1 MGEGRESVRRESG
14 MMRCLLAG
22 ALSALAVA
30 AAAAADFPTKPLRII
45 IGFPPGGATDLVARL
60 LTPKLSEAL
69 KQQVIVDNRP
79 GANGALAS
87 ELTAKAAPDG
97 YTVHIGTLAALVIT
111 PAITKVS
118 YDPFNDFSP
127 IGRTVAL
134 QNIFIAHPTLPVKN
148 IQDLIAL
155 ARARPGKLN
164 FASSG
169 TGSTGHLS
177 GELLKTMA
185 NIDMTHIPYKG
196 GGPALT
202 DLLGGQVELFVAII
216 STAVPQVQ
224 AGKARALAVT
234 GDKRSAVLPDV
245 PTVSESGV
253 KGYESTNWYCMLGPP
268 GMPKPIVG
276 RWHKEMTAA
285 LNAPEIKQ
293 ALYDRGIDAAPTS
306 PAELTAY
313 LKSETVKWTRVV
325 KASNIKPD

>member
-1 MGEGRESVRRESG
+1 
-14 MMRCLLAG
+14 MMRQLIAG
-22 ALSALAVA
+22 ALGALTLS
-30 AAAAADFPTKPLRII
+30 AAAADFPTRPVRII

-60 LTPKLSEAL
+60 LTPKLSESF

-97 YTVHIGTLAALVIT
+97 YTMHLGTLAALVIT

-118 YDPFNDFSP
+118 YDPFKDFSP
-127 IGRTVAL
+127 IGRTVSL

-148 IQDLIAL
+148 IPELIAL
-155 ARARPGKLN
+155 AKARPGKLN

-185 NIDMTHIPYKG
+185 QIDMTHIPYKG
-196 GGPALT
+196 GGPAMT

-234 GDKRSAVLPDV
+234 GDKRSPALPDV
-245 PTVSESGV
+245 PTVAETI

-268 GMPKPIVG
+268 HMPAPLIE
-276 RWHKEMTAA
+276 RWHREMTAA
-285 LNAPEIKQ
+285 LNSPEIKQ
-293 ALYDRGIDAAPTS
+293 ALFDRGIDAAPTT
-306 PAELTAY
+306 PAQLTAY
-313 LKSETVKWTRVV
+313 LRSETAKWTKVV

>member
-1 MGEGRESVRRESG
+1 
-14 MMRCLLAG
+14 MMRQLIAG
-22 ALSALAVA
+22 ALGALTLS
-30 AAAAADFPTKPLRII
+30 AAAADFPTRPVRII

-60 LTPKLSEAL
+60 LTPKLSESF

-97 YTVHIGTLAALVIT
+97 YTMHLGTLAALVIT

-118 YDPFNDFSP
+118 YDPFKDFSP
-127 IGRTVAL
+127 IGRTVSL

-148 IQDLIAL
+148 IPELIAL
-155 ARARPGKLN
+155 AKARPGKLN

-185 NIDMTHIPYKG
+185 QIDMTHIPYKG
-196 GGPALT
+196 GGPAMT

-234 GDKRSAVLPDV
+234 GDKRSAALPDV
-245 PTVSESGV
+245 PTVAETI

-268 GMPKPIVG
+268 HMPAPLVE
-276 RWHKEMTAA
+276 RWHREMTAA
-285 LNAPEIKQ
+285 LNSPEIKQ
-293 ALYDRGIDAAPTS
+293 ALFDRGIDAAPTT
-306 PAELTAY
+306 PAQLTAY
-313 LKSETVKWTRVV
+313 LRSETAKWTKVV

>member
-1 MGEGRESVRRESG
+1 
-14 MMRCLLAG
+14 MMRQFIAG
-22 ALSALAVA
+22 ALGALSLS
-30 AAAAADFPTKPLRII
+30 AAAADFPTRPLRII

-60 LTPKLSEAL
+60 LTPKLSEAF

-97 YTVHIGTLAALVIT
+97 YTMHLGTLAALVIT

-118 YDPFNDFSP
+118 YDPFKDYSP
-127 IGRTVAL
+127 IGRTVSL

-148 IQDLIAL
+148 IPELIAL
-155 ARARPGKLN
+155 AKTRPGKLN

-185 NIDMTHIPYKG
+185 HIDMTHIPYKG

-234 GDKRSAVLPDV
+234 GDKRSPALPDV
-245 PTVSESGV
+245 PTVAETI

-268 GMPKPIVG
+268 HMPAPLVE
-276 RWHKEMTAA
+276 RWHREMTAA
-285 LNAPEIKQ
+285 LNSPEIKQ
-293 ALYDRGIDAAPTS
+293 ALFDRGIDAAPTT
-306 PAELTAY
+306 PAQLTAY
-313 LKSETVKWTRVV
+313 LRSETAKWTKVV

>member
-1 MGEGRESVRRESG
+1 
-14 MMRCLLAG
+14 MRLLAVLI
-22 ALSALAVA
+22 ASLTTSLV
-30 AAAAADFPTKPLRII
+30 AAADFPTRPLRII
-45 IGFPPGGATDLVARL
+45 VGFPPGGATDLVARL
-60 LTPKLSEAL
+60 LTPKLTEAF

-87 ELTAKAAPDG
+87 ELTVKAPPDG
-97 YTVHIGTLAALVIT
+97 YTMHIGTLAALVIT

-118 YDPFNDFSP
+118 YDPFRDFSP
-127 IGRTVAL
+127 IGRTVTL
-134 QNIFIAHPTLPVKN
+134 QNIFIAHPALPVKN
-148 IQDLIAL
+148 IQELIAL
-155 ARARPGKLN
+155 ARTRPGKLN

-185 NIDMTHIPYKG
+185 KIDMTHIPYKG

-216 STAVPQVQ
+216 STAVPQVK

-234 GDKRSAVLPDV
+234 GDKRSAALPDV
-245 PTVSESGV
+245 PTVDESGV
-253 KGYESTNWYCMLGPP
+253 KGYESTNWYCMLGPANLP
-268 GMPKPIVG
+268 RPIVE

-285 LNAPEIKQ
+285 LNSPEIKQ
-293 ALYDRGIDAAPTS
+293 ALFERGIDAAATT
-306 PAELTAY
+306 PAEFTAY
-313 LKSETVKWTRVV
+313 LKSETAKWTRVV

>member
-1 MGEGRESVRRESG
+1 
-14 MMRCLLAG
+14 MMRQFIAG
-22 ALSALAVA
+22 ALGALSLS
-30 AAAAADFPTKPLRII
+30 AAAADFPTRPLRII

-60 LTPKLSEAL
+60 LTPKLSEAF

-97 YTVHIGTLAALVIT
+97 YTMHLGTLAALVIT

-118 YDPFNDFSP
+118 YDPFKDYSP
-127 IGRTVAL
+127 IGRTVSL

-148 IQDLIAL
+148 IPELIAL
-155 ARARPGKLN
+155 AKTRPGKLN

-185 NIDMTHIPYKG
+185 QIDMTHIPYKG
-196 GGPALT
+196 GGPAMT
-202 DLLGGQVELFVAII
+202 DLLGGQVDLFVAII

-234 GDKRSAVLPDV
+234 GDKRSPALPDV
-245 PTVSESGV
+245 PTVAETI

-268 GMPKPIVG
+268 HMPAPLVE
-276 RWHKEMTAA
+276 RWHREMTAA
-285 LNAPEIKQ
+285 LNSPEIKQ
-293 ALYDRGIDAAPTS
+293 ALFDRGIDAAPTT
-306 PAELTAY
+306 PAQLTAY
-313 LKSETVKWTRVV
+313 LRSETAKWTKVV

>member
-1 MGEGRESVRRESG
+1 
-14 MMRCLLAG
+14 MMRQLIAG
-22 ALSALAVA
+22 ALGVLTLS
-30 AAAAADFPTKPLRII
+30 AAAADFPTRPVRII

-60 LTPKLSEAL
+60 LTPKLSESF

-97 YTVHIGTLAALVIT
+97 YTMHLGTLAALVIT

-118 YDPFNDFSP
+118 YDPFKDFSP
-127 IGRTVAL
+127 IGRTVSL

-148 IQDLIAL
+148 IPELIAL
-155 ARARPGKLN
+155 AKARPGKLN

-185 NIDMTHIPYKG
+185 HIDMTHIPYKG
-196 GGPALT
+196 GGPAMT

-234 GDKRSAVLPDV
+234 GDKRSAALPDV
-245 PTVSESGV
+245 PTVAETI

-268 GMPKPIVG
+268 HMPAPLVE
-276 RWHKEMTAA
+276 RWHREMTAA
-285 LNAPEIKQ
+285 LNSPEIKQ
-293 ALYDRGIDAAPTS
+293 ALFDRGIDAAPTT
-306 PAELTAY
+306 PAQLTAY
-313 LKSETVKWTRVV
+313 LRSETAKWTKVV

>member
-1 MGEGRESVRRESG
+1 
-14 MMRCLLAG
+14 MRIISTILLAG
-22 ALSALAVA
+22 LAASAT
-30 AAAAADFPTKPLRII
+30 AADFPSKPLRII

-60 LTPKLSEAL
+60 LTPKLSEAF

-97 YTVHIGTLAALVIT
+97 YTMHLGTLAALVIT

-118 YDPFNDFSP
+118 YDPFKDFSP
-127 IGRTVAL
+127 IGRTVSL

-148 IQDLIAL
+148 IPELIAL
-155 ARARPGKLN
+155 AKTRPGKLN

-185 NIDMTHIPYKG
+185 QIDMTHIPYKG
-196 GGPALT
+196 GGPAMT

-234 GDKRSAVLPDV
+234 GDKRSPALPDV
-245 PTVSESGV
+245 PTVGETL
-253 KGYESTNWYCMLGPP
+253 KGYESTNWYCMLGPAH
-268 GMPKPIVG
+268 MPAPLVE
-276 RWHKEMTAA
+276 RWHREMTAA
-285 LNAPEIKQ
+285 LNSPEIKQ
-293 ALYDRGIDAAPTS
+293 ALFDRGIDAAPTT
-306 PAELTAY
+306 PAQLTAY
-313 LKSETVKWTRVV
+313 LRSETAKWTKVV

>member
-1 MGEGRESVRRESG
+1 
-14 MMRCLLAG
+14 MRIAAG
-22 ALSALAVA
+22 LMALFA
-30 AAAAADFPTKPLRII
+30 AAVVTAADFPSRPVRMI

-60 LTPKLSEAL
+60 LAPKLGDAF

-79 GANGALAS
+79 GANGAIAS
-87 ELTAKAAPDG
+87 ELTIKAAPDG

-111 PAITKVS
+111 PAITKVP
-118 YDPFNDFSP
+118 YDPLKDFSP

-148 IQDLIAL
+148 IPELIAL
-155 ARARPGKLN
+155 AKARPGKLN

-185 NIDMTHIPYKG
+185 KIDMQHIPYKG

-216 STAVPQVQ
+216 STAVPQVH

-234 GDKRSAVLPDV
+234 GDKRSAALPDV
-245 PTVSESGV
+245 PTVSEAI
-253 KGYESTNWYCMLGPP
+253 KGYESTNWYCLLGPP
-268 GMPKPIVG
+268 NMPAAIVE

-285 LNAPEIKQ
+285 LNAPEVKQ
-293 ALYDRGIDAAPTS
+293 ALNERGIDVAPTT

-313 LKSETVKWTRVV
+313 LKSETAKWTRVV

>member
-1 MGEGRESVRRESG
+1 
-14 MMRCLLAG
+14 MMRQIIAG
-22 ALSALAVA
+22 ALGALTLSTV
-30 AAAAADFPTKPLRII
+30 AADFPTRPVRII

-60 LTPKLSEAL
+60 LTPKLSESF

-97 YTVHIGTLAALVIT
+97 YTMHLGTLAALVIT

-118 YDPFNDFSP
+118 YDPFKDFSP
-127 IGRTVAL
+127 IGRTVSL

-148 IQDLIAL
+148 IPELIAL
-155 ARARPGKLN
+155 AKARPGKLN

-185 NIDMTHIPYKG
+185 QIDMTHIPYKG
-196 GGPALT
+196 GGPAMT

-234 GDKRSAVLPDV
+234 GDKRSPALPDV
-245 PTVSESGV
+245 PTVAETI

-268 GMPKPIVG
+268 HMPAPLVE
-276 RWHKEMTAA
+276 RWHREMTAA
-285 LNAPEIKQ
+285 LNSPEIKQ
-293 ALYDRGIDAAPTS
+293 ALFDRGIDAAPTT
-306 PAELTAY
+306 PAQLTAY
-313 LKSETVKWTRVV
+313 LRSETAKWTKVV

>member
-1 MGEGRESVRRESG
+1 
-14 MMRCLLAG
+14 MRALVVVLLA
-22 ALSALAVA
+22 SLAVSA
-30 AAAAADFPTKPLRII
+30 VAADFPTRPIRII

-60 LTPKLSEAL
+60 ITPKLSEAF

-97 YTVHIGTLAALVIT
+97 YTVHMGTLAALVIT

-118 YDPFNDFSP
+118 YDPFKDFSP

-148 IQDLIAL
+148 IPELIAL
-155 ARARPGKLN
+155 AKTRPGKLN

-185 NIDMTHIPYKG
+185 QIDMTHIPYKG

-234 GDKRSAVLPDV
+234 GDKRSPALPDV
-245 PTVSESGV
+245 PTVAETI
-253 KGYESTNWYCMLGPP
+253 KGYESTNWYCMLGPAH
-268 GMPKPIVG
+268 MPAPLVE
-276 RWHKEMTAA
+276 RWHKEMAAA
-285 LNAPEIKQ
+285 LNSPEVKQ
-293 ALYDRGIDAAPTS
+293 ALFERGIDSAPTT
-306 PAELTAY
+306 PAQLTAY
-313 LKSETVKWTRVV
+313 LRSETAKWTKVV

>member
-1 MGEGRESVRRESG
+1 
-14 MMRCLLAG
+14 MRAIAVVLLAG
-22 ALSALAVA
+22 LAVSA
-30 AAAAADFPTKPLRII
+30 VAADFPTRPIRII

-60 LTPKLSEAL
+60 ITPKLSDAF

-97 YTVHIGTLAALVIT
+97 YTVHMGTLAALVIT

-118 YDPFNDFSP
+118 YDPFRDFSP

-148 IQDLIAL
+148 IPELIAL
-155 ARARPGKLN
+155 AKTRPGKLN

-185 NIDMTHIPYKG
+185 QIDMTHIPYKG

-234 GDKRSAVLPDV
+234 GDKRSPALPDV
-245 PTVSESGV
+245 PTVAETI
-253 KGYESTNWYCMLGPP
+253 KGYESTNWYCMLGPAH
-268 GMPKPIVG
+268 MPAPLVE
-276 RWHKEMTAA
+276 RWHKEMAAA
-285 LNAPEIKQ
+285 LNSPEVKQ
-293 ALYDRGIDAAPTS
+293 ALFERGIDSAPTT
-306 PAELTAY
+306 PAQLTAY
-313 LKSETVKWTRVV
+313 LRSETAKWTKVV

>member
-1 MGEGRESVRRESG
+1 
-14 MMRCLLAG
+14 MMRQLIAG
-22 ALSALAVA
+22 ALGVLTLS
-30 AAAAADFPTKPLRII
+30 AAAADFPTRPVRII

-60 LTPKLSEAL
+60 LTPKLSESF

-97 YTVHIGTLAALVIT
+97 YTMHLGTLAALVIT

-118 YDPFNDFSP
+118 YDPFKDFSP
-127 IGRTVAL
+127 IGRTVSL

-148 IQDLIAL
+148 IPELIAL
-155 ARARPGKLN
+155 AKARPGKLN

-185 NIDMTHIPYKG
+185 QIDMTHIPYKG
-196 GGPALT
+196 GGPAMT

-234 GDKRSAVLPDV
+234 GDKRSPALPDV
-245 PTVSESGV
+245 PTVAETI

-268 GMPKPIVG
+268 HMPAPLVE
-276 RWHKEMTAA
+276 RWHREMTAA
-285 LNAPEIKQ
+285 LNSPEIKQ
-293 ALYDRGIDAAPTS
+293 ALFDRGIDAAPTT
-306 PAELTAY
+306 PAQLTAY
-313 LKSETVKWTRVV
+313 LRSETAKWTKVV

>member
-1 MGEGRESVRRESG
+1 MGEGGQGFGRAG
-14 MMRCLLAG
+14 GLMRTLVFIIVSLA
-22 ALSALAVA
+22 AVA
-30 AAAAADFPTKPLRII
+30 TAAADFPTKSLRII

-60 LTPKLSEAL
+60 LTPKLADAF

-79 GANGALAS
+79 GANGAIAS
-87 ELTAKAAPDG
+87 ELTVKAPPDG
-97 YTVHIGTLAALVIT
+97 HTVHMGTLAALVIT
-111 PAITKVS
+111 PAITKVP
-118 YDPFNDFSP
+118 YDPFTDFSP

-148 IQDLIAL
+148 IKELIAL
-155 ARARPGKLN
+155 ARSRPGTLN

-185 NIDMTHIPYKG
+185 KIDMTHIPYKG

-216 STAVPQVQ
+216 STAVPHVK
-224 AGKARALAVT
+224 AGKARGLAVT
-234 GDKRSAVLPDV
+234 GGKRSDALPEV
-245 PTVSESGV
+245 PTVDESGI
-253 KGYESTNWYCMLGPP
+253 KGYESTNWYCLLGPP
-268 GMPKPIVG
+268 NMPVAIVE

-285 LNAPEIKQ
+285 LNSPEIKQ
-293 ALYDRGIDAAPTS
+293 ALYDRGIDVAPTS

-313 LKSETVKWTRVV
+313 LKSETAKWTKVV

>member
-1 MGEGRESVRRESG
+1 
-14 MMRCLLAG
+14 MRAPAAC
-22 ALSALAVA
+22 A
-30 AAAAADFPTKPLRII
+30 AALCTCAMSVAAADFPSKPLRLIV
-45 IGFPPGGATDLVARL
+45 GFPPGGATDLVARL
-60 LTPKLSEAL
+60 LAPKLADAFR
-69 KQQVIVDNRP
+69 QQVIVDNRP
-79 GANGALAS
+79 GANGAIAS
-87 ELTAKAAPDG
+87 ELAAKAPPDG
-97 YTVHIGTLAALVIT
+97 YTVHLGTLAALVIT
-111 PAITKVS
+111 PAITKVP
-118 YDPFNDFSP
+118 YDPFKDFSP

-148 IQDLIAL
+148 IRELIAL

-164 FASSG
+164 YASSG

-185 NIDMTHIPYKG
+185 KIDMTHIPYKG

-234 GDKRSAVLPDV
+234 GNKRAAALPDV
-245 PTVSESGV
+245 PTVDESGV
-253 KGYESTNWYCMLGPP
+253 KGYESTNWYCLLGPP
-268 GMPKPIVG
+268 NMPVTIVE

-293 ALYDRGIDAAPTS
+293 ALFDRGIDAAPTT
-306 PAELTAY
+306 PAEFTAY
-313 LKSETVKWTRVV
+313 LKSETAKWTRVV
-325 KASNIKPD
+325 KASHIKPD

>member
-1 MGEGRESVRRESG
+1 
-14 MMRCLLAG
+14 MRALAPCAAALCLTALCAT
-22 ALSALAVA
+22 ALS
-30 AAAAADFPTKPLRII
+30 AAAADFPTRPLRVI

-60 LTPKLSEAL
+60 LTPKLTEAF

-87 ELTAKAAPDG
+87 ELTVKAPPDG

-118 YDPFNDFSP
+118 YDPFRDFSP

-134 QNIFIAHPTLPVKN
+134 QNIFIAHPTLPVKD
-148 IQDLIAL
+148 IRELIAL

-185 NIDMTHIPYKG
+185 KIDMTHIPYKG

-216 STAVPQVQ
+216 STAVPQVK
-224 AGKARALAVT
+224 AGKARGLAVT
-234 GDKRSAVLPDV
+234 GAKRAAALPDV
-245 PTVSESGV
+245 PTVDESGV
-253 KGYESTNWYCMLGPP
+253 KGYESTNWYCMLGPANLP
-268 GMPKPIVG
+268 GPIVE
-276 RWHKEMTAA
+276 RWHREMTAA

-293 ALYDRGIDAAPTS
+293 ALFDRGIDAAPTS
-306 PAELTAY
+306 PAEFTAY
-313 LKSETVKWTRVV
+313 LKSETAKWTKVV
-325 KASNIKPD
+325 KASGIKPD

>member
-1 MGEGRESVRRESG
+1 
-14 MMRCLLAG
+14 MRQLIAG
-22 ALSALAVA
+22 ALGVLTLS
-30 AAAAADFPTKPLRII
+30 AAAADFPTRPVRII

-60 LTPKLSEAL
+60 LTPKLSESF

-97 YTVHIGTLAALVIT
+97 YTMHLGTLAALVIT

-118 YDPFNDFSP
+118 YDPFKDFSP
-127 IGRTVAL
+127 IGRTVSL

-148 IQDLIAL
+148 IPELIAL
-155 ARARPGKLN
+155 AKARPGKLN

-185 NIDMTHIPYKG
+185 QIDMTHIPYKG
-196 GGPALT
+196 GGPAMT

-234 GDKRSAVLPDV
+234 GDKRSPALPDV
-245 PTVSESGV
+245 PTVAETI

-268 GMPKPIVG
+268 HMPAPLIE
-276 RWHKEMTAA
+276 RWHREMTAA
-285 LNAPEIKQ
+285 LNSPEIKQ
-293 ALYDRGIDAAPTS
+293 ALFDRGIDAAPTT
-306 PAELTAY
+306 PAQLTAY
-313 LKSETVKWTRVV
+313 LRSETAKWTKVV

>member
-1 MGEGRESVRRESG
+1 
-14 MMRCLLAG
+14 MMRQLIAG
-22 ALSALAVA
+22 ALGAITLS
-30 AAAAADFPTKPLRII
+30 AAAADFPTRPVRII

-60 LTPKLSEAL
+60 LTPKLSESF

-97 YTVHIGTLAALVIT
+97 YTMHLGTLAALVIT

-118 YDPFNDFSP
+118 YDPFKDFSP
-127 IGRTVAL
+127 IGRTVSL

-148 IQDLIAL
+148 IPELIAL
-155 ARARPGKLN
+155 AKARPGKLN

-185 NIDMTHIPYKG
+185 QIDMTHIPYKG
-196 GGPALT
+196 GGPAMT

-234 GDKRSAVLPDV
+234 GDKRSPALPDV
-245 PTVSESGV
+245 PTVAETI

-268 GMPKPIVG
+268 HMPAPLIE
-276 RWHKEMTAA
+276 RWHREMTAA
-285 LNAPEIKQ
+285 LNSPEIKQ
-293 ALYDRGIDAAPTS
+293 ALFDRGIDAAPTT
-306 PAELTAY
+306 PAQLTAY
-313 LKSETVKWTRVV
+313 LRSETAKWTKVV